1 MMTFSKFKGY
11 IGAKIDGATTINV
24 YGTKAP
30 NDAVYPYCVYKL
42 KNVDNPSLIKEVWAC
57 EIDYWNKA
65 ANNENEIDSTAIL
78 TAVEAVKAV
87 MNGGWQVESEGFFKS
102 YLDFA
107 DEIPDPDDGIYRFQQ
122 RYIIELR

>member
-1 MMTFSKFKGY
+1 MMSFEKFKGY
-11 IGAKIDGATTINV
+11 IGAKIDAAVSMGV
-24 YGTKAP
+24 YGTKPA
-30 NDAVYPYCVYKL
+30 NDAGSIYCVFKL
-42 KNVDNPSLIKEVWAC
+42 TNIDNPSLIKQVWTC

-65 ANNENEIDSTAIL
+65 ANNEDEIDSTAVL

-87 MNGGWQVESEGFFKS
+87 MNGGYQVESEGFFRS

-107 DEIPDPDDGIYRFQQ
+107 SEIPDPLPGVYRFQQ